1 MTAPVLITIG
11 SKYAQILGY
20 EEVVGAMGIISDAM
34 SALMEVEVMCGPAIG
49 QKFDVHKEDITVL
62 AVEKDV
68 ERYFIADYDNM
79 AVFFTANPKQFDFI
93 LEHFSY
99 DRTFRAFGKGML
111 QDSIQ
116 FFNRFTFHDVD
127 SPSDNVT
134 RLFRDTFQSMEV
146 EH

>member
-1 MTAPVLITIG
+1 MTHPVVITVG
-11 SKYAQILGY
+11 NHYADILGY
-20 EEVVGAMGIISDAM
+20 KEAVGSMGIINDVM
-34 SALMEVEVMCGPAIG
+34 SALVEVQVLCGPAIG
-49 QKFDVHKEDITVL
+49 CTFDVHKEDIMVL
-62 AVEKDV
+62 PVEKDV

-79 AVFFTANPKQFDFI
+79 AVFFTANSKQFDFI

-127 SPSDNVT
+127 SPSDNAT
-134 RLFRDTFQSMEV
+134 RLFRDAFQSMEV
-146 EH
+146 QH